1 MYCSNWPLIVHAV
14 VCLSLHHEACM
25 CVQDDTAA
33 LVRELSQQMAELLK
47 ANRELR
53 EENEYLRKIY

>member
-1 MYCSNWPLIVHAV
+1 MHL
-14 VCLSLHHEACM
+14 
-25 CVQDDTAA
+25 QDDTAA
-33 LVRELSQQMAELLK
+33 LVREMTLQMAELLQ

>member
-1 MYCSNWPLIVHAV
+1 M
-14 VCLSLHHEACM
+14 CL
-25 CVQDDTAA
+25 QDDTAA

>member
-1 MYCSNWPLIVHAV
+1 MYRMSSYRPCSRA
-14 VCLSLHHEACM
+14 SLPHHEVCM
-25 CVQDDTAA
+25 CLQDDTAA
-33 LVRELSQQMAELLK
+33 LVREMSQQMAELLK

>member
-1 MYCSNWPLIVHAV
+1 MDCPLIVVHAV
-14 VCLSLHHEACM
+14 DRLSPHHEACM
-25 CVQDDTAA
+25 CLQDDTAA